1 MSDDGGN
8 PLVQILLQGG
18 ALVDEKNGIIY
29 DSDMSEETFYGIQ
42 KFFIKANREKI
53 VSECDGVITVADWA
67 RSNIPAAGACV
78 GNLNGFARKDYSD
91 GAEIS
96 VFDEDEIREWLEDYV
111 RELPESEYV
120 EYYVRIA
127 G

>member
-1 MSDDGGN
+1 MSDDGN

-18 ALVDEKNGIIY
+18 ALIDEKNGIIY

-42 KFFIKANREKI
+42 KFFVKADRRKI
-53 VSECDGVITVADWA
+53 ASECGGVITVADWA
-67 RSNIPAAGACV
+67 RFNIPAAGACV
-78 GNLNGFARKDYSD
+78 GNLNGFARKDSSD

-111 RELPESEYV
+111 RELPESDYV
-120 EYYVRIA
+120 EDYVPMA
-127 G
+127 S